1 MFHIFIFQ
9 EFEKITGME
18 EEGNII
24 SMSSKESSDAQ
35 LIHNEDTIELSDY
48 NEVRILYLSWQ
59 QGDYNIS
66 MQNNTHFLFF
76 VSFVIKQVNSENK
89 NISSQ
94 RCYLL

>member
-35 LIHNEDTIELSDY
+35 LIHNEDTIESSDH
-48 NEVRILYLSWQ
+48 NEVIILYVFKLAV
-59 QGDYNIS
+59 GTRVIS
-66 MQNNTHFLFF
+66 IFPCITTVTSYFL
-76 VSFVIKQVNSENK
+76 
-89 NISSQ
+89 
-94 RCYLL
+94 